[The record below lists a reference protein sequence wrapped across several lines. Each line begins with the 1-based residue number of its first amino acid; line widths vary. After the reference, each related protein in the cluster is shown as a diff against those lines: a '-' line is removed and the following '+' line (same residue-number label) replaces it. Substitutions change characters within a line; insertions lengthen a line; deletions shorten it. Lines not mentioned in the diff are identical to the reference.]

1 MNLGTK
7 MYPQIGIS
15 FGKSKFLK
23 GLPYEFLDNFADNS
37 IHWSWRQ
44 FKGELSAEGKSIVE
58 ASGRLTLGIAA
69 TKDGLWDS
77 TKNEA
82 PRIFVGIGAYPCEI
96 TTKLVEATQ
105 GARTQA
111 GLFISK
117 SPISFGSAA
126 YLTII
131 KRRAINGTY
140 QIQVIKSTTGSDI
153 ILASVNTT
161 EVLPL
166 WFKMRVSNFCYY
178 GATIY
183 LDYSFDGVHYTNLY
197 NFQGWL
203 EFTLTQPGVGLFVM
217 NGWNATYS
225 AISASFDFFRMK
237 SIVKD

>member
-1 MNLGTK
+1 MA
-7 MYPQIGIS
+7 YPQIGIS
-15 FGKSKFLK
+15 FGSIQNLK
-23 GLPYEFLDNFADNS
+23 GLGLEFKDTFSDSS

-44 FKGELSAEGKSIVE
+44 FKGEVSQEGKSIVE
-58 ASGRLTLGIAA
+58 ASGCLTLGIAA
-69 TKDGLWDS
+69 TKDGLWDA

-82 PRIFVGIGAYPCEI
+82 PRIFTGIIAYPCEI
-96 TTKLVEATQ
+96 IAKLIAATQ

-117 SPISFGSAA
+117 SPVSFGSEA

-131 KRRAINGTY
+131 KRRAIDGTY

-217 NGWNATYS
+217 NGWNATYN
-225 AISASFDFFRMK
+225 AISASFDFFRMLPK
-237 SIVKD
+237 TVT